1 MELVSLVVGV
11 ISVGFSVY
19 AVYVSKT
26 ARNAVNEAMRNRNTQ
41 DDLGRLREL
50 IILLHEAKSAVTP
63 WIAGGSSE
71 ARAGRA
77 QQTDLATLTRAIDVL
92 RTKAPLDAPAS
103 IKSRITR
110 SAKILDEQFRNIAEG
125 TTNEDCWKNA
135 LSELQLII
143 PKLEQFERQVRDA
156 QV

>member
-1 MELVSLVVGV
+1 MELVSLIVGV
-11 ISVGFSVY
+11 FSVGFSAY

-26 ARNAVNEAMRNRNTQ
+26 ARNAVNEAMRSRNTQ

-50 IILLHEAKSAVTP
+50 IIVLHEAKSAVTP
-63 WIAGGSSE
+63 WIAGGSSDT
-71 ARAGRA
+71 RAGRA
-77 QQTDLATLTRAIDVL
+77 QSHDLATLHRAVDAL
-92 RTKAPLDAPAS
+92 RTKAPLDLSAP

-110 SAKILDEQFRNIAEG
+110 SSNILDEQFRIIAEG
-125 TTNEDCWKNA
+125 TINEDCWRNA

-143 PKLEQFERQVRDA
+143 PKLEQIERQVRDA